1 MKKKKERT
9 FQLTTAEFCERM
21 GYGLKNNEKT
31 IEFLHEAAREFLARH
46 FLCLLTLP
54 VLLLSSNPQSNYRR
68 QAIASRCLFLV
79 VLTRHLFIVN
89 SFTEDIP
96 FEV

>member
-1 MKKKKERT
+1 MKKKKEREH
-9 FQLTTAEFCERM
+9 FNLQRPSARM

-54 VLLLSSNPQSNYRR
+54 VHIVSSNPQSNYRR
-68 QAIASRCLFLV
+68 QAMASRCLFLV